1 MKIKLVR
8 DGRFRKKVLF
18 DSELVGTIDQTTEG
32 LYYVHSRK
40 GGASV
45 CQSLDEAI
53 GVFTKWDWRSVLGAS
68 PLKMLPPP
76 KYEPHSVSV
85 TKQRW
90 AQS

>member
-1 MKIKLVR
+1 MNIKLVR
-8 DGRFRKKVLF
+8 DGHFRKKVLF
-18 DSELVGTIDQTTEG
+18 DSELVGTIDQTMEG

-45 CQSLDEAI
+45 CQSLDEAV
-53 GVFTKWDWRSVLGAS
+53 GVFTKWDWRSVVGAS
-68 PLKMLPPP
+68 PLKMLPTR

-90 AQS
+90 ARS